1 MRSRWWVVA
10 LPLVIGCGGNE
21 GSGARVDADTG
32 VDALFPDAGDVGD
45 TVVPQPDGGEGDVGD
60 VGDVVGPSEVLDAVD
75 VPDTSNAGD
84 AGDLDG
90 AADTEVASPD
100 VDAIA
105 EVVDTMPDT
114 VGPTCIEL
122 AAAHTRHVVVSRPY
136 SAAGTSST
144 LWQVYPLQG
153 DATLG
158 ASRGTFDMG
167 AAGRAFS
174 GKVAFR
180 EDGAIG
186 VTVHDRGEVG
196 VFALDGDG
204 KVTVLMAATDLG
216 PYVDEVVVRGDEVYL
231 VDSNWPNNGGGIY
244 RANLGCDG
252 TIGEVEFLYPTK
264 LAAGLRF
271 IDGMGAGGVEHLV
284 AAREAV
290 TTDLGHVHRVAY
302 SDGAWRR
309 VGGVDLFGDDEAI
322 MSSLAVTEDGR
333 YALVGDN
340 SAFSGVP
347 NRVGVAALSPMGAK
361 VALSPFDDP
370 FDLVVS
376 PYNDAVLV
384 VLGFANRVNVVRY
397 DADAATPF
405 VNAGSP
411 TYATQFPQLPADAMR
426 VGGDHEDVVFVIENT
441 AIRRFRFNGNG
452 TVTDLG
458 RVITGEGYLSIPGA
472 LGIQP

>member
-1 MRSRWWVVA
+1 MRSSWWVVA
-10 LPLVIGCGGNE
+10 LPLVIGCGGDE
-21 GSGARVDADTG
+21 GSGTRVDADTA
-32 VDALFPDAGDVGD
+32 VDALFPDAGVVSDA
-45 TVVPQPDGGEGDVGD
+45 VVPLPDGGEVDVGD
-60 VGDVVGPSEVLDAVD
+60 VGDVPGPSEVQDTVDA
-75 VPDTSNAGD
+75 PDTSNAGD

-90 AADTEVASPD
+90 VADTEVASPE

-105 EVVDTMPDT
+105 EVIDTTPDT
-114 VGPTCIEL
+114 VGPGCIEL
-122 AAAHTRHVVVSRPY
+122 PATHTRHVVVSRPY
-136 SAAGTSST
+136 STAGTSST
-144 LWQVYPLQG
+144 LWQVYPLLA
-153 DATLG
+153 DAMLG

-167 AAGRAFS
+167 PAGRAFS

-180 EDGAIG
+180 EGGAIG

-204 KVTVLMAATDLG
+204 KATVLMAATDLG

-271 IDGMGAGGVEHLV
+271 IDVAGAGGVEHLL

-290 TTDLGHVHRVAY
+290 TTDLGHVHRVAF
-302 SDGAWRR
+302 SSGAWRR
-309 VGGVDLFGDDEAI
+309 IGGVDVFGDDEAI

-347 NRVGVAALSPMGAK
+347 NRVGVAGLSPMVAK
-361 VALSPFDDP
+361 AALSPFDDP

-376 PYNDAVLV
+376 PFDDAVLV
-384 VLGFANRVNVVRY
+384 VLGFANRVNVVTY
-397 DADAATPF
+397 DGDAATPF

-411 TYATQFPQLPADAMR
+411 AYTTQFPQLPADAMR

-441 AIRRFRFNGNG
+441 AIRRFRFEGDG

-458 RVITGEGYLSIPGA
+458 RVIEGEGYTSIPGA